1 MNANA
6 DRSNELAFAERAAL
20 MLRAR
25 GVEKTFTL
33 HQQGGVRIAALA
45 GVSLDVERGECV
57 VLSGPSGA
65 GKSTLLRCMYGN
77 YLLTRGTVAIRD
89 ESQSSHYLS
98 LSDALPHD
106 VIRLRRT
113 TMGYVSQFLRAIPR
127 VSSLDL
133 VSEPLISRGM
143 DEEQARARAGALLE
157 RLNVARRLWPLAPA
171 TFSGGEQQRIN
182 IARGLI
188 AEQPLLLL
196 DEPTASLDAENRQV
210 VADLIVEARER
221 GAAIV
226 GIFHDEDTRERVA
239 TRLIQL
245 NAPAGQAE
253 TAATASIA
261 PMASTITET
270 LQTC

>member
-1 MNANA
+1 MNAN
-6 DRSNELAFAERAAL
+6 SFNELADAAAFADRKTL
-20 MLRAR
+20 MLHAR

-33 HQQGGVRIAALA
+33 HQQGGVSIAALG

-77 YLLTRGTVAIRD
+77 YLLTGGAVTIRD
-89 ESQSSHYLS
+89 ESSACGFLS
-98 LSDALPHD
+98 LSDAQPYD

-127 VSSLDL
+127 VSSIDL
-133 VSEPLISRGM
+133 VSEPLVSRGM
-143 DEEQARARAGALLE
+143 NEDEARERAGVLLE
-157 RLNVARRLWPLAPA
+157 RLNVTRRLWTLAPA

-188 AEQPLLLL
+188 AGQPLLLL

-226 GIFHDEDTRERVA
+226 GIFHDDDTRERVA

-245 NAPAGQAE
+245 NAPAAQ
-253 TAATASIA
+253 
-261 PMASTITET
+261 ASTTT
-270 LQTC
+270 KNLQTC